1 MCNKFV
7 RCGCNS
13 ALYASLI
20 VPCFTWLTCTQGQ
33 ICCTAMDV
41 LTVQFCILTM
51 LLVFCQ
57 VFVTFLY
64 HMQCTVSNLNK
75 LYLLKIRT
83 CIEIIASNTP
93 LPPKKRCFKCKIN
106 LKLMPIS
113 FAVVVVVQQENWYL
127 FSRGRPW
134 HWSRYWRTT
143 DQQRNI
149 QTANLNM
156 WCTSLHMLKNL
167 WRILEARILKIL

>member
-1 MCNKFV
+1 MFCM
-7 RCGCNS
+7 
-13 ALYASLI
+13 AYL
-20 VPCFTWLTCTQGQ
+20 
-33 ICCTAMDV
+33 CCTAMDV
-41 LTVQFCILTM
+41 LIVQYCILTM
-51 LLVFCQ
+51 LLVFCYNVHAMYCIRFEQ
-57 VFVTFLY
+57 TLPSKNKNLY
-64 HMQCTVSNLNK
+64 GDFSLQSPPP
-75 LYLLKIRT
+75 LK
-83 CIEIIASNTP
+83 
-93 LPPKKRCFKCKIN
+93 KKRCFKCKIN

-113 FAVVVVVQQENWYL
+113 FAVVVQQENWYF

-143 DQQRNI
+143 VQQRNI

>member
-1 MCNKFV
+1 M
-7 RCGCNS
+7 
-13 ALYASLI
+13 
-20 VPCFTWLTCTQGQ
+20 
-33 ICCTAMDV
+33 
-41 LTVQFCILTM
+41 
-51 LLVFCQ
+51 FCQ

-83 CIEIIASNTP
+83 CIEILASNPP
-93 LPPKKRCFKCKIN
+93 LPHKKRCFKCKIN

-113 FAVVVVVQQENWYL
+113 FAVVVQQENWYL

-134 HWSRYWRTT
+134 HWSRYWRTA

-167 WRILEARILKIL
+167 WRILEASQNFEDPVRYFIKIFAKILDRILEGPHEIFQNLEGSLRVVVLWKLITKG

>member
-1 MCNKFV
+1 MWVWF
-7 RCGCNS
+7 
-13 ALYASLI
+13 
-20 VPCFTWLTCTQGQ
+20 
-33 ICCTAMDV
+33 
-41 LTVQFCILTM
+41 
-51 LLVFCQ
+51 
-57 VFVTFLY
+57 
-64 HMQCTVSNLNK
+64 CTVCQPHSAMFYMAYLYTRSDMLHSYGCIDSSVLYSYNATGVLPSFCYLFVSHAMYCIKFEQTLPSKNKNLYWDYS
-75 LYLLKIRT
+75 LQY
-83 CIEIIASNTP
+83 P

>member
-1 MCNKFV
+1 MFNKFV
-7 RCGCNS
+7 RCGCDS
-13 ALYASLI
+13 ALYGSLI
-20 VPCFTWLTCTQGQ
+20 VPCFTWLTCTHSQ

-41 LTVQFCILTM
+41 LTVQFCNATGVLPS
-51 LLVFCQ
+51 FCYL
-57 VFVTFLY
+57 FVSHAMYCVKFKQTLPSKNKNLY
-64 HMQCTVSNLNK
+64 WDFSLQS
-75 LYLLKIRT
+75 
-83 CIEIIASNTP
+83 P

-113 FAVVVVVQQENWYL
+113 FAVVVQQENWYL

-134 HWSRYWRTT
+134 HWSRYWRTA
-143 DQQRNI
+143 DQQRNT

>member
-1 MCNKFV
+1 MYWQFSFV
-7 RCGCNS
+7 
-13 ALYASLI
+13 
-20 VPCFTWLTCTQGQ
+20 
-33 ICCTAMDV
+33 
-41 LTVQFCILTM
+41 M

-83 CIEIIASNTP
+83 CIEILASNPP
-93 LPPKKRCFKCKIN
+93 LPHKKRCFKCKIN

-113 FAVVVVVQQENWYL
+113 FAVVVQQENWYL

-134 HWSRYWRTT
+134 HWSRYWRTA

-156 WCTSLHMLKNL
+156 WCTSLRMLKNL

>member
-7 RCGCNS
+7 RCGCDS

-93 LPPKKRCFKCKIN
+93 SPQKKRCFKCKIN

-113 FAVVVVVQQENWYL
+113 FAVVAVVQQENWYL